1 MTTSKPT
8 KPPKP
13 RISTSYLSDEG
24 KKESSLKAGELLVTT
39 VSTPLTT
46 ISNVSTTDITKTTSS
61 ATTSTITTFTITTTT
76 TASTSSTGTTST
88 TPPSTTKYVPNFWDL
103 LMNRYGLNTEGV
115 EEGSSL
121 PQQPNKA
128 GETCTNTV
136 A

>member
-24 KKESSLKAGELLVTT
+24 KKESYLKAGELLMTT

-61 ATTSTITTFTITTTT
+61 DTTSTITTFTITTTT
-76 TASTSSTGTTST
+76 TANTSSTGTTST

-103 LMNRYGLNTEGV
+103 LMNRYGLKTEGV

>member
-24 KKESSLKAGELLVTT
+24 KKESSLKAGKLLVTT

-103 LMNRYGLNTEGV
+103 LMNRYGLKTEGV